1 MIQYSLKCEND
12 HSFDSWFASAD
23 AYDKLADNGMVSC
36 AVCGS
41 TKVSKAIMAP
51 RVRTTKGKEAPVAPT
66 LPTEKSAA
74 EQAMAKMRAQV
85 EQNSEYVGTNFATEA
100 RSMHLGDA
108 PERAIYGEAKPE
120 EAKSLIEDGIP
131 VTPPALYADA
141 QIELTRSCMNCA
153 QHINFASV
161 ALVLL

>member
-74 EQAMAKMRAQV
+74 EQAMVEMRAQV

-131 VTPPALYADA
+131 VTPLPFMP
-141 QIELTRSCMNCA
+141 TRKSN
-153 QHINFASV
+153 
-161 ALVLL
+161 

>member
-23 AYDKLADNGMVSC
+23 AYDKLAENDMVSC

-51 RVRTTKGKEAPVAPT
+51 RVRTTKGKEAPPAPT
-66 LPTEKSAA
+66 LPSEKSAA
-74 EQAMAKMRAQV
+74 EQAMAEMRAQV

-131 VTPPALYADA
+131 VTPLPFMP
-141 QIELTRSCMNCA
+141 TRKSN
-153 QHINFASV
+153 
-161 ALVLL
+161 

>member
-23 AYDKLADNGMVSC
+23 AYDKLADNAMVSC

-131 VTPPALYADA
+131 VTPLPFMP
-141 QIELTRSCMNCA
+141 TRKSN
-153 QHINFASV
+153 
-161 ALVLL
+161 

>member
-12 HSFDSWFASAD
+12 HCFDSWFASAD

-51 RVRTTKGKEAPVAPT
+51 RVRTTKGKEAPAAST

-74 EQAMAKMRAQV
+74 EQAMAEMRANV
-85 EQNSEYVGTNFATEA
+85 EQNSEYVGTNFAKEA

-131 VTPPALYADA
+131 VTPLPFMP
-141 QIELTRSCMNCA
+141 TRKSN
-153 QHINFASV
+153 
-161 ALVLL
+161 

>member
-1 MIQYSLKCEND
+1 MIQYSLKCENN

-23 AYDKLADNGMVSC
+23 AYDKLADSGMVSC

-66 LPTEKSAA
+66 LATEKSAA
-74 EQAMAKMRAQV
+74 EQAFAEMRAQV

-131 VTPPALYADA
+131 VTPLPFMP
-141 QIELTRSCMNCA
+141 TRKSN
-153 QHINFASV
+153 
-161 ALVLL
+161 

>member
-23 AYDKLADNGMVSC
+23 AYDKLVDNGMVSC

-51 RVRTTKGKEAPVAPT
+51 RVRTTKGKKAPVAPT

-108 PERAIYGEAKPE
+108 PERAIFGEAKPE

-131 VTPPALYADA
+131 VTPLPFMP
-141 QIELTRSCMNCA
+141 TRKSN
-153 QHINFASV
+153 
-161 ALVLL
+161 

>member
-74 EQAMAKMRAQV
+74 EQAIAEMRAQV
-85 EQNSEYVGTNFATEA
+85 EQNSEYVGTNFAIEA
-100 RSMHLGDA
+100 RSKHLGDA

-131 VTPPALYADA
+131 VTPLPFMP
-141 QIELTRSCMNCA
+141 TRKSN
-153 QHINFASV
+153 
-161 ALVLL
+161 

>member
-1 MIQYSLKCEND
+1 MIQYSLKCENE

-23 AYDKLADNGMVSC
+23 AFDKLVANDLVCC

-41 TKVSKAIMAP
+41 SNVSKAIMAP
-51 RVRTTKGKEAPVAPT
+51 SVRTTKGKEKPFSST
-66 LPTEKSAA
+66 LPTSKSTA
-74 EQAMAKMRAQV
+74 EQAIAELRAKV

-131 VTPPALYADA
+131 ITPLPFVP
-141 QIELTRSCMNCA
+141 TRKSN
-153 QHINFASV
+153 
-161 ALVLL
+161 

>member
-36 AVCGS
+36 AICGS

-51 RVRTTKGKEAPVAPT
+51 RVRTTKGKEAPVAPK

-74 EQAMAKMRAQV
+74 EQAIAEMRAQV
-85 EQNSEYVGTNFATEA
+85 EQNSEYVGMNFATEA

-131 VTPPALYADA
+131 VTPIPFMP
-141 QIELTRSCMNCA
+141 TRKSN
-153 QHINFASV
+153 
-161 ALVLL
+161 

>member
-51 RVRTTKGKEAPVAPT
+51 RVRTTKGKEAPAAPT
-66 LPTEKSAA
+66 LPTEKFAT
-74 EQAMAKMRAQV
+74 EQAMAEMRAQV

-131 VTPPALYADA
+131 VTPLPFMP
-141 QIELTRSCMNCA
+141 TRKSN
-153 QHINFASV
+153 
-161 ALVLL
+161 

>member
-12 HSFDSWFASAD
+12 HCFDSWFASAG
-23 AYDKLADNGMVSC
+23 AYDKLAENGMVSC
-36 AVCGS
+36 AVCDS

-51 RVRTTKGKEAPVAPT
+51 RVRTTKGKEGPAAKT
-66 LPTEKSAA
+66 LPTEKFAA
-74 EQAMAKMRAQV
+74 QQAIAEMRAQV

-100 RSMHLGDA
+100 RSMHLGDT

-131 VTPPALYADA
+131 VTPLPFMP
-141 QIELTRSCMNCA
+141 TRKSN
-153 QHINFASV
+153 
-161 ALVLL
+161 

>member
-51 RVRTTKGKEAPVAPT
+51 RVRTTKGKKAPADPK
-66 LPTEKSAA
+66 LHTEKSAA
-74 EQAMAKMRAQV
+74 EQAIAEMRAQV

-131 VTPPALYADA
+131 VTPLPFMP
-141 QIELTRSCMNCA
+141 TRKSN
-153 QHINFASV
+153 
-161 ALVLL
+161 

>member
-1 MIQYSLKCEND
+1 MIQYSLKCENN

-36 AVCGS
+36 AICGS

-51 RVRTTKGKEAPVAPT
+51 RVRTTKGKEAPVAPK
-66 LPTEKSAA
+66 LLTEKSAA
-74 EQAMAKMRAQV
+74 EQAIAEMWAQV

-131 VTPPALYADA
+131 VTPLPFMP
-141 QIELTRSCMNCA
+141 TRKSN
-153 QHINFASV
+153 
-161 ALVLL
+161 

>member
-108 PERAIYGEAKPE
+108 PERAIFGEAKPE

-131 VTPPALYADA
+131 VTPLPFMP
-141 QIELTRSCMNCA
+141 TRNSN
-153 QHINFASV
+153 
-161 ALVLL
+161 

>member
-1 MIQYSLKCEND
+1 MIQYSLKCENN

-23 AYDKLADNGMVSC
+23 AYDKLTGNGMMSC

-41 TKVSKAIMAP
+41 TKVDKAIMAP
-51 RVRTTKGKEAPVAPT
+51 RVRTTKGKEAPVTPA

-74 EQAMAKMRAQV
+74 AQAIAEMRTHV
-85 EQNSEYVGTNFATEA
+85 EQNSEYVGTNFVTEA
-100 RSMHLGDA
+100 RSMHLGEA

-131 VTPPALYADA
+131 VTPLPFMP
-141 QIELTRSCMNCA
+141 TRKSN
-153 QHINFASV
+153 
-161 ALVLL
+161 

>member
-23 AYDKLADNGMVSC
+23 AYDKLADNGMVCC

-51 RVRTTKGKEAPVAPT
+51 RVRTTKGKEAPAAPT
-66 LPTEKSAA
+66 LPTGKSAA
-74 EQAMAKMRAQV
+74 EQAMAEMRAQV

-108 PERAIYGEAKPE
+108 PERAIYGEAKLE

-131 VTPPALYADA
+131 VTPLPFMP
-141 QIELTRSCMNCA
+141 TRKSN
-153 QHINFASV
+153 
-161 ALVLL
+161 

>member
-36 AVCGS
+36 VVCGS
-41 TKVSKAIMAP
+41 SKVTKAIMAP
-51 RVRTTKGKEAPVAPT
+51 RVRTTKGKDEPSAPA

-74 EQAMAKMRAQV
+74 EPAVAEMRTQV
-85 EQNSEYVGTNFATEA
+85 EENSEYVGTNFATEA

-108 PERAIYGEAKPE
+108 PERAIFGEAKPE

-131 VTPPALYADA
+131 VAPLPFVPK
-141 QIELTRSCMNCA
+141 RKSN
-153 QHINFASV
+153 
-161 ALVLL
+161 

>member
-51 RVRTTKGKEAPVAPT
+51 RVRTTKGKEASTAPT

-74 EQAMAKMRAQV
+74 EQAMAEMRAKV
-85 EQNSEYVGTNFATEA
+85 EQNAEYVGTNFATEA

-131 VTPPALYADA
+131 VTTLPFMP
-141 QIELTRSCMNCA
+141 TRKSN
-153 QHINFASV
+153 
-161 ALVLL
+161 

>member
-12 HSFDSWFASAD
+12 HGFDSWFASAD

-51 RVRTTKGKEAPVAPT
+51 RVRTTKGKEAPAAPT
-66 LPTEKSAA
+66 LPTEKSAT
-74 EQAMAKMRAQV
+74 EQAMAEMRAQV

-131 VTPPALYADA
+131 VTPLPFMP
-141 QIELTRSCMNCA
+141 TRKSN
-153 QHINFASV
+153 
-161 ALVLL
+161 

>member
-36 AVCGS
+36 AICGS

-74 EQAMAKMRAQV
+74 EQAIAEMRAQV

-131 VTPPALYADA
+131 VTPLPFMP
-141 QIELTRSCMNCA
+141 TRKSN
-153 QHINFASV
+153 
-161 ALVLL
+161 

>member
-41 TKVSKAIMAP
+41 TKVSKSIMAP
-51 RVRTTKGKEAPVAPT
+51 RVRTTKGKEAPTAPT
-66 LPTEKSAA
+66 LPTEKSAE
-74 EQAMAKMRAQV
+74 EQAMAEMRAKV

-131 VTPPALYADA
+131 VTPLPFMP
-141 QIELTRSCMNCA
+141 TRKSN
-153 QHINFASV
+153 
-161 ALVLL
+161 

>member
-1 MIQYSLKCEND
+1 MIQYSLKCESD

-51 RVRTTKGKEAPVAPT
+51 RVRTTKGKEAPADPK
-66 LPTEKSAA
+66 LQTEKSAA
-74 EQAMAKMRAQV
+74 EQAIAEMRAQV

-131 VTPPALYADA
+131 VAPLPFMP
-141 QIELTRSCMNCA
+141 TRKSN
-153 QHINFASV
+153 
-161 ALVLL
+161 

>member
-51 RVRTTKGKEAPVAPT
+51 RVRTTKGKEAPAAPT

-74 EQAMAKMRAQV
+74 EQAMAEMRAQV
-85 EQNSEYVGTNFATEA
+85 EQNSEYVGTNFAMEA

-131 VTPPALYADA
+131 VTPLPFMP
-141 QIELTRSCMNCA
+141 TRKSN
-153 QHINFASV
+153 
-161 ALVLL
+161 

>member
-1 MIQYSLKCEND
+1 
-12 HSFDSWFASAD
+12 
-23 AYDKLADNGMVSC
+23 MVSC

-51 RVRTTKGKEAPVAPT
+51 RVRTTKGKEAPAAPT

-74 EQAMAKMRAQV
+74 EQAMAEMRAQV
-85 EQNSEYVGTNFATEA
+85 EKNSEYVGTNFATEA

-131 VTPPALYADA
+131 VTSLPFMP
-141 QIELTRSCMNCA
+141 TRKSN
-153 QHINFASV
+153 
-161 ALVLL
+161 

>member
-12 HSFDSWFASAD
+12 HSFDSWFASAE
-23 AYDKLADNGMVSC
+23 AYDKLAENGMVNC
-36 AVCGS
+36 AVCAS

-51 RVRTTKGKEAPVAPT
+51 RVRTTKGKEALSAPT

-74 EQAMAKMRAQV
+74 EQAMAEMRAQV

-131 VTPPALYADA
+131 VTPLPFMP
-141 QIELTRSCMNCA
+141 TRKSN
-153 QHINFASV
+153 
-161 ALVLL
+161 

>member
-51 RVRTTKGKEAPVAPT
+51 RVRTTKGKDSPITATA
-66 LPTEKSAA
+66 PTEKSAA
-74 EQAMAKMRAQV
+74 EQAMAEMRAKV

-131 VTPPALYADA
+131 VTPLPFMP
-141 QIELTRSCMNCA
+141 TRKSN
-153 QHINFASV
+153 
-161 ALVLL
+161 

>member
-1 MIQYSLKCEND
+1 MIQYSVKCEND

-23 AYDKLADNGMVSC
+23 AYGKLADNGMVSC
-36 AVCGS
+36 AVCSS

-74 EQAMAKMRAQV
+74 EQAMDEMRAKV

-131 VTPPALYADA
+131 VTPLPFMP
-141 QIELTRSCMNCA
+141 TRKSN
-153 QHINFASV
+153 
-161 ALVLL
+161 

>member
-23 AYDKLADNGMVSC
+23 AYDKLADSGMVSC

-131 VTPPALYADA
+131 VTPLPFMP
-141 QIELTRSCMNCA
+141 TRKSN
-153 QHINFASV
+153 
-161 ALVLL
+161 

>member
-1 MIQYSLKCEND
+1 MIQYSLKCEKD

-23 AYDKLADNGMVSC
+23 AYDKLIDNGMVSC

-51 RVRTTKGKEAPVAPT
+51 RVRTTKGKEAPISPT
-66 LPTEKSAA
+66 LPSEKSAA
-74 EQAMAKMRAQV
+74 EQAMAEMRAQV

-131 VTPPALYADA
+131 VTPLPFMP
-141 QIELTRSCMNCA
+141 TRKSN
-153 QHINFASV
+153 
-161 ALVLL
+161 

>member
-41 TKVSKAIMAP
+41 TKVSKAVMAP

-74 EQAMAKMRAQV
+74 EQAMAEMRAQV

-131 VTPPALYADA
+131 VTPLPFMP
-141 QIELTRSCMNCA
+141 TRKSN
-153 QHINFASV
+153 
-161 ALVLL
+161 

>member
-131 VTPPALYADA
+131 VTP
-141 QIELTRSCMNCA
+141 
-153 QHINFASV
+153 
-161 ALVLL
+161 

>member
-108 PERAIYGEAKPE
+108 PERAIFGEAKPE

-131 VTPPALYADA
+131 VTPLPFMP
-141 QIELTRSCMNCA
+141 TRKSN
-153 QHINFASV
+153 
-161 ALVLL
+161 

>member
-1 MIQYSLKCEND
+1 MIQYSLKCENN

-74 EQAMAKMRAQV
+74 EQAIAKMRAQV

-131 VTPPALYADA
+131 VTPLPFMP
-141 QIELTRSCMNCA
+141 TRKSN
-153 QHINFASV
+153 
-161 ALVLL
+161 

>member
-51 RVRTTKGKEAPVAPT
+51 RVRTTKGKEAPAAPT
-66 LPTEKSAA
+66 LPTEKSVA
-74 EQAMAKMRAQV
+74 EQAMAKMRAKV

-131 VTPPALYADA
+131 VTPLPFMP
-141 QIELTRSCMNCA
+141 TRKSN
-153 QHINFASV
+153 
-161 ALVLL
+161 

>member
-51 RVRTTKGKEAPVAPT
+51 RVRTTKGKEAPFAPT

-74 EQAMAKMRAQV
+74 EQAMAEMRAQV

-131 VTPPALYADA
+131 VTPLPFMP
-141 QIELTRSCMNCA
+141 TRKSN
-153 QHINFASV
+153 
-161 ALVLL
+161 

>member
-12 HSFDSWFASAD
+12 HGFDSWFASAD

-74 EQAMAKMRAQV
+74 EQAMAEMRAQV

-131 VTPPALYADA
+131 VTPLPFMP
-141 QIELTRSCMNCA
+141 TRKSN
-153 QHINFASV
+153 
-161 ALVLL
+161 

>member
-51 RVRTTKGKEAPVAPT
+51 RVRTTKGKEAPAAPT
-66 LPTEKSAA
+66 LPTEKSVA
-74 EQAMAKMRAQV
+74 EQAMAEMRAKV

-131 VTPPALYADA
+131 VTPLPFMP
-141 QIELTRSCMNCA
+141 TRKSN
-153 QHINFASV
+153 
-161 ALVLL
+161 

>member
-51 RVRTTKGKEAPVAPT
+51 RVRTTKGKEAPAAPT
-66 LPTEKSAA
+66 LPTEKFAA
-74 EQAMAKMRAQV
+74 EQAMAEMRARISAMACSAANFSVGNVGAAGASFPLVVRTRGAMIALLTLV
-85 EQNSEYVGTNFATEA
+85 EPQT
-100 RSMHLGDA
+100 
-108 PERAIYGEAKPE
+108 
-120 EAKSLIEDGIP
+120 
-131 VTPPALYADA
+131 A
-141 QIELTRSCMNCA
+141 QDTMPLSANL
-153 QHINFASV
+153 S
-161 ALVLL
+161 

>member
-51 RVRTTKGKEAPVAPT
+51 RVRTTKGKEAPAAPT
-66 LPTEKSAA
+66 LPTEKSVA
-74 EQAMAKMRAQV
+74 EQAMAKMRAKV

-131 VTPPALYADA
+131 VTPLPFVP
-141 QIELTRSCMNCA
+141 TRKSN
-153 QHINFASV
+153 
-161 ALVLL
+161 

>member
-100 RSMHLGDA
+100 RSIHLGDA

-131 VTPPALYADA
+131 VTPLPFMP
-141 QIELTRSCMNCA
+141 TRKSN
-153 QHINFASV
+153 
-161 ALVLL
+161 